1 MNIKCLFPLLPL
13 LLASY
18 ATYGTTEKNDK
29 CAEQFPPATHILKL
43 GMSAAFSGP
52 SQHLGKA
59 MYSGI
64 RQRLDEENCNP
75 FWRNQKIAFSL
86 VARDDSYQPDIAAA
100 TTRELIQQEKV
111 IAFIGNV
118 GTPTAEQSWPIA
130 NEAGVVFYGAY
141 TGAAVLRQQP
151 PAPFVVNYRA
161 SYHQEMS
168 LIINDIINQG
178 IAVNK
183 IGLFLQD
190 DAFGKSGLHSA
201 QAVLHQICQD
211 CNKSLLTMHYERN
224 SLDIEQALRTYVEA
238 KTKPQAIIMVG
249 ASEPCAEFIR
259 FAQRLAPA
267 TRFYSLSFT
276 GKSRLAELL
285 PNHGERVFVAQV
297 VPIDAEQQTQLSNEV
312 AQEGY
317 LATASLMEAMRTIR
331 GPITARSLRDSLLQL
346 EQALVQINPHSQQAD
361 HQLMDLVWLA
371 AVTPNTPS
379 AQATN
384 P

>member
-1 MNIKCLFPLLPL
+1 MKMKTLFSGLPL
-13 LLASY
+13 LLASI
-18 ATYGTTEKNDK
+18 AAYGTTEKSDL
-29 CAEQFPPATHILKL
+29 CAEQFPPATRILKL

-64 RQRLDEENCNP
+64 RQRLDEENCKP
-75 FWRNQKIAFSL
+75 FWRNQKITFAL
-86 VARDDSYQPDIAAA
+86 IARDDGYQPDVAAA
-100 TTRELIQQEKV
+100 TTRELIQQENV
-111 IAFIGNV
+111 LAFIGNV
-118 GTPTAEQSWPIA
+118 GTPTAEQSWQIA

-151 PAPFVVNYRA
+151 PAPFVINYRA

-168 LIINDIINQG
+168 LIINDIINKG

-190 DAFGKSGLHSA
+190 DAFGKSGLQSA
-201 QAVLHQICQD
+201 QSVLQQICQD
-211 CNKSLLTMHYERN
+211 CNQNLLTMYYERN
-224 SLDIEQALRTYVEA
+224 SLDIEQALRAYVDA
-238 KTKPQAIIMVG
+238 KSKPQAIIMVG

-267 TRFYSLSFT
+267 TRFYSLSFA

-285 PNHGERVFVAQV
+285 PGLGERVLVAQV
-297 VPIDAEQQTQLSNEV
+297 VPADAEQQTQLANEV

-317 LATASLMEAMRTIR
+317 LATASLMDAMRTIR
-331 GPITARSLRDSLLQL
+331 GPITSKSLRDSLLEL
-346 EQALVQINPHSQQAD
+346 EQTLAPTNPHPQPVD

-371 AVTPNTPS
+371 AITPDTPS